1 VSAGAGRFAIAGAG
15 GYRDLGAMRKNSIAI
30 LALAVAGLAA
40 CSSDVPLEVPGEMTN
55 EQRERIRAQH
65 GTIHGGEGILAFGTG
80 SASREQDSGA
90 VYGGIGVNAYL
101 WRASLETIDFM
112 PLAQADPFGGVI
124 ITEWYSPPETP
135 GERFKINV
143 YILDTVLRADGVKV
157 AVFRQTNGTEAGWVD
172 AAVDTNTSTAIED
185 NILTRARE
193 LRIAAINTQ

>member
-1 VSAGAGRFAIAGAG
+1 
-15 GYRDLGAMRKNSIAI
+15 MRKNSLVI
-30 LALAVAGLAA
+30 LALAVAELAA
-40 CSSDVPLEVPGEMTN
+40 CASDVPVEVPEEVST
-55 EQRERIRAQH
+55 EDEDRIRAQH
-65 GTIHGGEGILAFGTG
+65 GTIHGEEGIIAFGTG
-80 SASREQDSGA
+80 SDNEDSGA

-124 ITEWYSPPETP
+124 ITDWYSPPETP

-157 AVFRQTNGTEAGWVD
+157 AIFRQTDGTDAGWVD
-172 AAVDTNTSTAIED
+172 AAVDVDTATAIED

-193 LRIAAINTQ
+193 LRIAAINSQ

>member
-1 VSAGAGRFAIAGAG
+1 
-15 GYRDLGAMRKNSIAI
+15 MRKNSTMI

-40 CSSDVPLEVPGEMTN
+40 CSSDVPLEVPGEVSN
-55 EQRERIRAQH
+55 EDTDRIRAQH
-65 GTIHGGEGILAFGTG
+65 GTVHGQEGILAFGTG
-80 SASREQDSGA
+80 SESDETNGA

-101 WRASLETIDFM
+101 RRASLETIDFM

-124 ITEWYSPPETP
+124 ITDWYSPPETP

-157 AVFRQTNGTEAGWVD
+157 AVFRQTDGTDLGWVD
-172 AAVDTNTSTAIED
+172 AAVDTKTATTIED

>member
-1 VSAGAGRFAIAGAG
+1 
-15 GYRDLGAMRKNSIAI
+15 MRKNSMMI

-40 CSSDVPLEVPGEMTN
+40 CSSDVPVEVPEEVSN
-55 EQRERIRAQH
+55 EDEDRIRAQH
-65 GTIHGGEGILAFGTG
+65 GTIHGQEGILAFGTG
-80 SASREQDSGA
+80 SDDEGNGA

-124 ITEWYSPPETP
+124 ITDWYSPPETP

-157 AVFRQTNGTEAGWVD
+157 AIFRQTDGTDAGWVD
-172 AAVDTNTSTAIED
+172 AAVDADTATAIED

>member
-1 VSAGAGRFAIAGAG
+1 
-15 GYRDLGAMRKNSIAI
+15 MRRNWMMVV
-30 LALAVAGLAA
+30 ALSVTGLAA
-40 CSSDVPLEVPGEMTN
+40 CTSDLSVEVPEEISN
-55 EQRERIRAQH
+55 EDTDRIRAQH
-65 GTIHGGEGILAFGTG
+65 GTIHGNEGIIAWGTN
-80 SASREQDSGA
+80 SDSDQSGGA

-112 PLAQADPFGGVI
+112 PLSQADPFGGVI
-124 ITEWYSPPETP
+124 ITDWYSPPETP

-157 AVFRQTNGTEAGWVD
+157 AVFRQTNGTEAGWLD
-172 AAVDTNTSTAIED
+172 AAVDTDTATSIED

>member
-1 VSAGAGRFAIAGAG
+1 
-15 GYRDLGAMRKNSIAI
+15 MRKNSLVI

-40 CSSDVPLEVPGEMTN
+40 CSSDVPVEVPEEVSN
-55 EQRERIRAQH
+55 DDEDRIRAQH
-65 GTIHGGEGILAFGTG
+65 GTIHGEEGILAFGTG
-80 SASREQDSGA
+80 SDDDNNGA

-124 ITEWYSPPETP
+124 ITDWYSPPETP

-157 AVFRQTNGTEAGWVD
+157 AIFRQTDGTDAGWVD
-172 AAVDTNTSTAIED
+172 AAVDTDTATTIED

-193 LRIAAINTQ
+193 LRIAAINSQ

>member
-1 VSAGAGRFAIAGAG
+1 
-15 GYRDLGAMRKNSIAI
+15 MRKRSITI
-30 LALAVAGLAA
+30 LALAVAGATA
-40 CSSDVPLEVPGEMTN
+40 CSSDVPWEVPGEVST
-55 EQRERIRAQH
+55 EGTDRIRAQH
-65 GTIHGGEGILAFGTG
+65 GTIHGGQGILEFGTARNTESNG
-80 SASREQDSGA
+80 G

-124 ITEWYSPPETP
+124 ITDWYSPPETP

-157 AVFRQTNGTEAGWVD
+157 AVFRQTNSSDAAWVD
-172 AAVDTNTSTAIED
+172 AAVDAKTATAIED

-193 LRIAAINTQ
+193 LRIAAINSQ

>member
-1 VSAGAGRFAIAGAG
+1 
-15 GYRDLGAMRKNSIAI
+15 MRKSSVAI

-40 CSSDVPLEVPGEMTN
+40 CSSDVPIEVPGEMTN

-65 GTIHGGEGILAFGTG
+65 GTIHGQEGILAFGTRSDRDTDNG
-80 SASREQDSGA
+80 AA

-112 PLAQADPFGGVI
+112 PLTQADPFGGVI
-124 ITEWYSPPETP
+124 ITDWYSPPETP

-157 AVFRQTNGTEAGWVD
+157 AVFRQTNGTDAGWAD
-172 AAVDTNTSTAIED
+172 AAVDANTATAIED

>member
-1 VSAGAGRFAIAGAG
+1 
-15 GYRDLGAMRKNSIAI
+15 MRKNSMAI

-40 CSSDVPLEVPGEMTN
+40 CSSDPSWEVPEEVATDDN
-55 EQRERIRAQH
+55 ERIRAQH
-65 GTIHGGEGILAFGTG
+65 GTIHGQEGIIAFGTNDD
-80 SASREQDSGA
+80 ETNGA

-112 PLAQADPFGGVI
+112 PLTQADPFGGVI
-124 ITEWYSPPETP
+124 ITDWYSPPETP

-157 AVFRQTNGTEAGWVD
+157 AVFRQTDGTDAGWVD
-172 AAVDTNTSTAIED
+172 AAVDANTATAIED